1 MDLEKKKNNKEIVKK
16 SYWSYCF
23 YVKLC
28 INPILLDPPLQPFLF
43 LIDIN
48 NML

>member
-28 INPILLDPPLQPFLF
+28 ISAIG
-43 LIDIN
+43 
-48 NML
+48 